1 VLILDPEGVERYRIE
16 GYLPNKEFLAHLEMG
31 LARVAFMNKK
41 WDEAA
46 ERYDKIAEKYPD
58 TSVAPEA
65 IYWRSVSQYKATN
78 DHAHLGRVATELQQ
92 KYKDSL
98 WAKKASV
105 WLH

>member
-1 VLILDPEGVERYRIE
+1 MLILDPKGVERSRIE

-31 LARVAFMNKK
+31 LARVAFMDKK

-46 ERYDKIAEKYPD
+46 ERYDKIAERYLD
-58 TSVAPEA
+58 TSAAPEA
-65 IYWRSVSQYKATN
+65 IYWRGVSQFKATN
-78 DHAHLGRVATELQQ
+78 DHVYLGQVATELQQ
-92 KYKDSL
+92 KYKDNL